1 MFWGTIDHQTSM
13 TEWLD
18 VGIKTCGWFTTNI
31 CNTEFLWLQV
41 YPMFKIVD
49 YPENKLLM
57 NMYCMRQI
65 ISPTLC
71 YRQSEPARTACTVM
85 KILYLCVEWGTIT
98 PYLISYIIYKPC
110 INFEWHGMY
119 NVNNSCILNTPL
131 PHS

>member
-1 MFWGTIDHQTSM
+1 MFWGTIDHQTYM

-18 VGIKTCGWFTTNI
+18 VGIKTYGWFTTNI

-65 ISPTLC
+65 ISPALC
-71 YRQSEPARTACTVM
+71 YRQWEPARTACTVM
-85 KILYLCVEWGTIT
+85 KILYLCVWM
-98 PYLISYIIYKPC
+98 C
-110 INFEWHGMY
+110 I
-119 NVNNSCILNTPL
+119 
-131 PHS
+131 